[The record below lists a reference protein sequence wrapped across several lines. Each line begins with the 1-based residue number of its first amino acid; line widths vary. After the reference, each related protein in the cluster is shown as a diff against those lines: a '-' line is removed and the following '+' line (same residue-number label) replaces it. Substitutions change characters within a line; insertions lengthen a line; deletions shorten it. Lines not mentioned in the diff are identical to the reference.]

1 MEASSSRIR
10 CGKIA
15 TLSTDRVVVA
25 RPHYAVSVP
34 QIPPQRYSKY
44 LTVNG
49 LFDQLRIKGGV
60 AGGLLSS
67 ARLSQRSSERS

>member
-25 RPHYAVSVP
+25 RPHHAVSVP
-34 QIPPQRYSKY
+34 QIPSQFLYKY
-44 LTVNG
+44 LN
-49 LFDQLRIKGGV
+49 LKELSSQLHSKGAV